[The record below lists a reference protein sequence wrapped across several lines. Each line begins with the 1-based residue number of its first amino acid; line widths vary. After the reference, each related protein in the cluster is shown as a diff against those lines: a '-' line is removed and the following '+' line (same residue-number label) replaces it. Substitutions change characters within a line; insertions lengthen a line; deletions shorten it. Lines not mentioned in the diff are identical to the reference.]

1 MLKNM
6 GGTDQFIRVILAVV
20 VAVLIFTR
28 TISGLAAI
36 IPGLLAIVFL
46 VTGLIRFCPLYVP
59 FKLSTIKKRK

>member
-46 VTGLIRFCPLYVP
+46 VTGLIRF
-59 FKLSTIKKRK
+59 